1 MRTWASAVM
10 PALALLSGCGGS
22 DAEDF
27 SVEIKRP
34 AAAVYAP
41 LTAVDVKDA
50 RMIFTGIAVDRS
62 RPSDTEILYTIPGTA
77 DFPATIRFKLEP
89 KDGDKV
95 TVVHAFVHVP
105 PVRATID
112 GVPKQISERKVEMA
126 LQGIVKSTKRS
137 LEMGSSARSESA
149 GLSMLMAGLAVAT
162 NKPMLARALDLK
174 NNPESLMSVLLAF
187 GAPGAD
193 ERPALATGR
202 DVPAVDPDA
211 GEQRR
216 EWARNE
222 AEWKQERALESAAAP
237 ATSLDRYDN

>member
-1 MRTWASAVM
+1 MRTWASATL

-27 SVEIKRP
+27 SVEINRP

-41 LTAVDVKDA
+41 LSAVDVKEA

-62 RPSDTEILYTIPGTA
+62 RPSDTEILYTIPGTG
-77 DFPATIRFKLEP
+77 DFPATIRFKLQP

-112 GVPKQISERKVEMA
+112 GVPKQISERKVEIA

-137 LEMGSSARSESA
+137 LEMGSSAQAESL

-162 NKPMLARALDLK
+162 NKTMLARALDLK
-174 NNPESLMSVLLAF
+174 NNPESLVSVLLAF

-193 ERPALATGR
+193 DGPAPATGR
-202 DVPAVDPDA
+202 DIQTVDPDSA
-211 GEQRR
+211 EERR
-216 EWARNE
+216 ELVRSE
-222 AEWKQERALESAAAP
+222 TEWKQERALDNAAAP
-237 ATSLDRYDN
+237 ATDLERFDN